1 MRKQGLQ
8 AVAGEKTVLDNWF
21 GMCHGIGDLASE
33 AKPRRRLWESILR
46 SSFLLGD
53 IGAEKHVLACPVCAA
68 DEDVCI
74 GAFAHGHDAWEV
86 PPAD

>member
-1 MRKQGLQ
+1 M
-8 AVAGEKTVLDNWF
+8 
-21 GMCHGIGDLASE
+21 ASVILPV
-33 AKPRRRLWESILR
+33 KRRLAEDFGESILR

-53 IGAEKHVLACPVCAA
+53 IGAEKHEDVHLACPVCAA

-86 PPAD
+86 SPAD